1 MVPCRQGVLTKTK
14 SNPSIRIIYDEI
26 RQLSDVVTGLT
37 STIADLR
44 SRLDCNGVTS
54 PTDSLAATSSTAAKY
69 DGSPRVGRHHRPDT
83 PKQPQFVG
91 PTRSAYSF
99 EVGERSL
106 TDMGIPSFD
115 VPPPSRPQSAAGSP
129 RDTPPDTDFWK
140 RCTAS
145 EVLRLLEV
153 FEEEIESVYPCIDS
167 RALGASAAE
176 ILEYGRLEEGG
187 CEVVGPTRQEQG
199 LGLKDFQIAKLAIAI
214 AIVIEG
220 HGSNEDSQMLVESV
234 MDGVSWVRSA
244 DVDLNDIQLL
254 AILVSLVYR
263 LPSVFSLHPC
273 RQSVKASET

>member
-1 MVPCRQGVLTKTK
+1 MVPRGPRVLTKAK

-26 RQLSDVVTGLT
+26 RQLSDLVTGLT

-44 SRLDCNGVTS
+44 SRLDYNGVAS
-54 PTDSLAATSSTAAKY
+54 PPESLAATSTTAKY
-69 DGSPRVGRHHRPDT
+69 DGSPRVGRHHRADT

-115 VPPPSRPQSAAGSP
+115 LPPPSRPQSLVGSP
-129 RDTPPDTDFWK
+129 RESSSGGDFWK

-145 EVLRLLEV
+145 EVARLLEV

-167 RALGASAAE
+167 QALAASASQ
-176 ILEYGRLEEGG
+176 ILEYGRLEERG
-187 CEVVGPTRQEQG
+187 CEAVGLTGGVQNF
-199 LGLKDFQIAKLAIAI
+199 GLKDFQIAKAAIAT

-220 HGSNEDSQMLVESV
+220 HGSNEDSQMLAESV
-234 MDGVSWVRSA
+234 KDGVSWVRNTE
-244 DVDLNDIQLL
+244 VDLKDIQLL
-254 AILVSLVYR
+254 ATLVSGSYY
-263 LPSVFSLHPC
+263 LPPICSAIPYQ
-273 RQSVKASET
+273 RAPNQN